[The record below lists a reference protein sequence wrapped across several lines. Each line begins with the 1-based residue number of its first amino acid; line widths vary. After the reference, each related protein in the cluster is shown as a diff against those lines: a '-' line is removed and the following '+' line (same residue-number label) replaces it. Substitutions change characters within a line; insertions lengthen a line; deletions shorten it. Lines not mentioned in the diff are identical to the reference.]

1 MRGGVSNA
9 GAAGAMAKVEAP
21 TPPIPSHP
29 QIPLFFSL
37 KLKNN
42 SLRQFRRQG
51 AEVTGWRAESALAS
65 RARFWPDSG
74 SGLLRRGIDAR
85 VREVLKQ

>member
-1 MRGGVSNA
+1 MRGQQ
-9 GAAGAMAKVEAP
+9 EQWQRLRP
-21 TPPIPSHP
+21 QRPPSHP
-29 QIPLFFSL
+29 IPRSLFFSL

-42 SLRQFRRQG
+42 SLRRFRRQG